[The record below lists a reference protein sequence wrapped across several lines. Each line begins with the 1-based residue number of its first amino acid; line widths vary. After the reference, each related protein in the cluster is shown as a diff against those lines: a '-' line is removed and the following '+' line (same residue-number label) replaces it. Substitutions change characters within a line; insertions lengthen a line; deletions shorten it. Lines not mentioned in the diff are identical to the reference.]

1 MIEPSATSFHGDQ
14 TRVENP
20 PRAAPED
27 PEVMAAIREAER
39 IVQEARRCRAATY
52 RAGPNVLGMRQV
64 RQ

>member
-27 PEVMAAIREAER
+27 SEVMAAIREAEW
-39 IVQEARRCRAATY
+39 IVQAARRRHAVTN
-52 RAGPNVLGMRQV
+52 RVGPNVLGMRLVSQ
-64 RQ
+64 